1 MGRVAAAHALS
12 DLYAC
17 GAEPLTA
24 LAVTL
29 MQKAPPELVR
39 RCCTALAVLIPFWCR
54 CQCLEGI
61 PAIVAARCLR
71 PCRLCYR
78 YMRGLAGSSFF
89 GATVF
94 RALVWAAFSLFA
106 VAASK
111 QFAAV
116 FMRGKQCL
124 LF

>member
-39 RCCTALAVLIPFWCR
+39 RCCTAVRADAFVQPLPL
-54 CQCLEGI
+54 
-61 PAIVAARCLR
+61 
-71 PCRLCYR
+71 
-78 YMRGLAGSSFF
+78 F
-89 GATVF
+89 GGDPGYCCC
-94 RALVWAAFSLFA
+94 SL
-106 VAASK
+106 
-111 QFAAV
+111 
-116 FMRGKQCL
+116 L
-124 LF
+124 